1 MKNDR
6 FIQLCHFAAGAIL
19 VPISLKLFEQKKFL
33 FCIILLFAAILFLIA
48 AGALEWLEQTFGDV
62 IKLIFLLESIV
73 LLFTAFI
80 QFTAGKKMPTIAYA
94 AVGILYFLLFLY
106 FLYGKDKSKSSR
118 FKHRKHRHRTHKP
131 TPQENDSDE

>member
-6 FIQLCHFAAGAIL
+6 FIQLCHFAAGAVLIP
-19 VPISLKLFEQKKFL
+19 VSLKLFEQKKFL
-33 FCIILLFAAILFLIA
+33 FCIILLFAALLFLIA
-48 AGALEWLEQTFGDV
+48 AGALEWLQQTFGDIV
-62 IKLIFLLESIV
+62 KLIFLIESIV

-94 AVGILYFLLFLY
+94 AGGIFYFLLFVY

-118 FKHRKHRHRTHKP
+118 RKNRKNRHHTHRH